1 MIVPFGELKRNY
13 VAYQTEIDTAI
24 TRSTNSG
31 WYLFG
36 KEQEN
41 FEHNFAHYCQAE
53 YGIGVASGTDAIQIA
68 LSACQIG
75 TGDDVLTTSNTCVP
89 TVVGIE
95 ATGAKCI
102 FVDIDPETYTINPDL
117 IESRITPQ
125 TKAIVVVHLYGQCA
139 DMEPITEIARKNDL
153 KVIEDCSQAHGTTY
167 QGKKAGSLGDVAAF
181 SFYPSKNLGALGDA
195 GMVIT
200 SNEALSNRAKML
212 RNYGQDGKYHHVVK
226 GTNSRLDEIQAA
238 ILDTKLAF
246 LDSWNSR
253 RQEIAE
259 QYLEGLKNCNIDLPD
274 SVKHGQ
280 HAWHL
285 FVVRVANRE
294 QFRQKLAESG
304 VHTGIHYPSPVHLQS
319 AYEEYKDQGKYL
331 TTTEKQA
338 SHLVSLP
345 IFPEL
350 TNEEV
355 NYVIQVVQHV

>member
-1 MIVPFGELKRNY
+1 M
-13 VAYQTEIDTAI
+13 
-24 TRSTNSG
+24 
-31 WYLFG
+31 
-36 KEQEN
+36 
-41 FEHNFAHYCQAE
+41 
-53 YGIGVASGTDAIQIA
+53 
-68 LSACQIG
+68 
-75 TGDDVLTTSNTCVP
+75 
-89 TVVGIE
+89 
-95 ATGAKCI
+95 
-102 FVDIDPETYTINPDL
+102 DIDPETYTINPDL

-139 DMEPITEIARKNDL
+139 DMEPIAEIARKNDL
-153 KVIEDCSQAHGTTY
+153 KVIEDCAQAHGATY
-167 QGKKAGSLGDVAAF
+167 QGRKAGSLGDVAAF
-181 SFYPSKNLGALGDA
+181 SFYPSKNLGAFGDA

-226 GTNSRLDEIQAA
+226 GTNSRMDEIQAA

-253 RQEIAE
+253 RQKIAE
-259 QYLEGLKNCNIDLPD
+259 QYIEGLENCNIDLP
-274 SVKHGQ
+274 SPVKHGQ

-285 FVVRVANRE
+285 FVIRVANRE
-294 QFRQKLAESG
+294 QFRQNLAEREIQ
-304 VHTGIHYPSPVHLQS
+304 TGIHYSSPVHLQP
-319 AYEEYKDQGKYL
+319 AYAEYEDQGKYL

-355 NYVIQVVQHV
+355 NYVIQAIRYS

>member
-13 VAYQTEIDTAI
+13 LACQTEIDTAI
-24 TRSTNSG
+24 ARATGSG

-41 FEHNFAHYCQAE
+41 FERNFAHYCQTE

-75 TGDDVLTTSNTCVP
+75 LGDDVLTTSNTCVP
-89 TVVGIE
+89 TIVGIE

-102 FVDIDPETYTINPDL
+102 FVDIDPETYTITPDL

-153 KVIEDCSQAHGTTY
+153 KVIEDCAQAHGATY

-200 SNEALSNRAKML
+200 SNETVTNRAKIL
-212 RNYGQDGKYHHVVK
+212 RNYGQDGKYHHVFK

-259 QYLEGLKNCNIDLPD
+259 QYLEGLKNCNIDLPY

-304 VHTGIHYPSPVHLQS
+304 VDTGIHYPSPVHLQP

-331 TTTEKQA
+331 PTTEKQA